1 MLRGPILSN
10 VVKTFLPKFC
20 GFKAASKPKQ
30 QMIVIPGQIIT
41 MEDGFLRGHGTF
53 IEQLQASSSQGHKNL
68 ISDNEDS
75 DIVMDDSATPPPPPN
90 SNSLSS
96 STPTDTPASKTA
108 LISSML
114 GNVNRVNKL
123 INVTPSI
130 TTTPNKS
137 YTGSTGDLIIGR
149 IKSVNAK
156 KWTVEIGGEKL
167 ASLPLTSVNLND
179 GSQRVRTI
187 EDSMEMRSLFAEG
200 DLVR

>member
-1 MLRGPILSN
+1 
-10 VVKTFLPKFC
+10 
-20 GFKAASKPKQ
+20 
-30 QMIVIPGQIIT
+30 MIVIPGQIIT

-75 DIVMDDSATPPPPPN
+75 DIVMDDGATPPPPPN